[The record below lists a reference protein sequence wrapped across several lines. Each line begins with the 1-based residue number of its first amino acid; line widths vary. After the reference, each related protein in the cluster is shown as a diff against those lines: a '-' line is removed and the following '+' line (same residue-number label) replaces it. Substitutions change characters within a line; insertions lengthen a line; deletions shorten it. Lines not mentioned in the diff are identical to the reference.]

1 MYHTN
6 IPASSLRTQFWGR
19 NQLRSPQSEA
29 QTRKHREEER
39 AAVCGVICAE
49 DLLFLS
55 SLFLLCNRLLLWVSN
70 I

>member
-6 IPASSLRTQFWGR
+6 IPAASLRTRFWGR

-39 AAVCGVICAE
+39 VAVCGVICAE
-49 DLLFLS
+49 DLFLS